1 MLTDMAT
8 RGRPRANDID
18 AGIRRA
24 VVELV
29 SARGFNAVTIED
41 VVRVAGTNKPAFYRR
56 FSGLAEAVATL
67 LTERY
72 GTDEDVDTGSFAGD
86 LLEIQ
91 RRQATMFRDEF
102 VVGAL
107 GSGLERLRT
116 APEVAQPFVDRY
128 LAPRRRFT
136 HVLLARAVE
145 RDELDPGTDADWV
158 ADVLTG
164 PLLMRALMPG
174 LPPIDDELVDR
185 SVAVTLDSIGYRGDR
200 SMLTAR

>member
-1 MLTDMAT
+1 MAT

>member
-136 HVLLARAVE
+136 HVLLARALE